1 MYQFSRHKKFLFF
14 TISMLT
20 ILMMVADYMDICDE
34 RNLQYLNRERELLQ
48 VATRLNDE
56 LSSFQQILLEKQ
68 AYNLDEDTQTKTLN
82 QTLQPIVMKIA
93 EEHPGIGLGYYSR
106 TLDRNVAIGPFFDP
120 SFLRKVNAP
129 GALQIYETGQFQSLR
144 IEHSVIWGGK
154 PILAVHLPIKRN
166 GEIIGHTFAN
176 SKIEDI
182 ENAYFMGLAKRF
194 LRMGFVWL
202 VTIALVAF
210 MYNRLKKAIIQ
221 VTKAIENENS
231 PSSFS
236 DDFPEL
242 RPILNTTIRLR
253 EFLRKQTDDYKTL
266 LENCPFGIIRVS
278 LDFRCLF
285 VNPAWVRMFGIQ
297 TKDVIGNSWRECGFS
312 EENYSK
318 WEEEYKLALQ
328 TGQSV
333 EFFTSYRAING
344 VTREFRI
351 CVISEKDA
359 DGQVTTFLVIVQ
371 DITEQKKSEELFVK
385 SFNLNPNLMLLISPD
400 EGIHIDVNEAYA
412 CAVGL
417 QREAVIGT
425 SVEEINLWVDLGQ
438 RDRIRKQL
446 ARKGKLLN
454 EEIQYIFKPTQEV
467 RQALLSVESINLGEK
482 NCYLIVISDITDKKR
497 LEEEI
502 ARFERLNIVGEMAAG
517 IGHEVRNPMTTVRGY
532 LQMFQRK
539 NNFAQYHDQLYT
551 MIEELDRANSIIT
564 EFLSLAKNKSFE
576 LKLGNLNGTIH
587 ALFPLI
593 EAEGF
598 RLGHNINTDIGD
610 IPPICY
616 DDKEIRQLI
625 LNLVRN
631 GFEAMDKNG
640 FLTIKT
646 YFDDE
651 EVVLEIQDTGTGI
664 PEEVLSKIGTPFIT
678 TKERGT
684 GLGLSV
690 CYRVAE
696 RHGAKIMVKSSTEG
710 TTFSV
715 KFPVPENL

>member
-1 MYQFSRHKKFLFF
+1 
-14 TISMLT
+14 
-20 ILMMVADYMDICDE
+20 MDISDE
-34 RNLQYLNRERELLQ
+34 RDLQYLNRERELLQ

-56 LSSFQQILLEKQ
+56 LSSFQQVLLEKE
-68 AYNLDEDTQTKTLN
+68 AYNLDEDTQTRTLN
-82 QTLQPIVMKIA
+82 QALQPIVMKIA
-93 EEHPGIGLGYYSR
+93 EEHPGIGLGYYSKE
-106 TLDRNVAIGPFFDP
+106 LNRNIAIGPLFDL
-120 SFLRKVNAP
+120 SFLKKVEAP
-129 GALQIYETGQFQSLR
+129 GALGIYETGQFQFLR

-182 ENAYFMGLAKRF
+182 ENAYFTGLAKRF

-202 VTIALVAF
+202 VAIALVAL
-210 MYNRLKKAIIQ
+210 MYNRLKKAIKQI
-221 VTKAIENENS
+221 TKAIENGNTHK
-231 PSSFS
+231 FHC
-236 DDFPEL
+236 DFPEL
-242 RPILNTTIRLR
+242 RPILNTTTRLR
-253 EFLRKQTDDYKTL
+253 EFLRKQTDDYKSL
-266 LENCPFGIIRVS
+266 LENCPFGIMRVS
-278 LDFRCLF
+278 LDFRYLF
-285 VNPAWVRMFGIQ
+285 VNPAWVSMFGIQ
-297 TKDVIGNSWRECGFS
+297 AKDVIGKTWRDRGFS
-312 EENYSK
+312 EKDYSE
-318 WEEEYKLALQ
+318 WEKQYNLALQ

-333 EFFTSYRAING
+333 EFYSSYRTING
-344 VTREFRI
+344 VKRDFKI
-351 CVISEKDA
+351 YVIPEKNVNH
-359 DGQVTTFLVIVQ
+359 QVATFLVIVQ
-371 DITEQKKSEELFVK
+371 DISEQKKSEELFVK

-400 EGIHIDVNEAYA
+400 DGLHIDVNEAYA
-412 CAVGL
+412 CAAGL
-417 QREAVIGT
+417 EREAIIGT
-425 SVEEINLWVDLGQ
+425 SIEEINLWVDLGQ

-454 EEIQYIFKPTQEV
+454 EEIQYMFKPTQEV

-564 EFLSLAKNKSFE
+564 EFLSLAKNKKFE

-593 EAEGF
+593 EAESL

-616 DDKEIRQLI
+616 DDREIRQLV

-631 GFEAMDKNG
+631 GLEAMEKNG
-640 FLTIKT
+640 CLTIRT
-646 YFDDE
+646 YLANQ

-664 PEEVLSKIGTPFIT
+664 PEEILSEIGTPFIT

-690 CYRVAE
+690 CYKVAE
-696 RHGAKIMVKSSTEG
+696 RHGAKIVVKSSPEG
-710 TTFSV
+710 TIFSV
-715 KFPVPENL
+715 KFPVPQICD